1 MKYLIFYKIKFLD
14 LEKYVFQKILIA
26 NCKEFPIRVSSKEK
40 SFEILVDYIIFLNR
54 LNPNQPIN
62 DYVPNS
68 HLIQQFEEIID
79 AMVYELYFEED
90 FKKADIEFIKYVER
104 DFPSIDG
111 LKSEKVKQVIHESY
125 QRLRQKE
132 NELRNNLKLMDIR
145 LRDLIMPIKTAH

>member
-1 MKYLIFYKIKFLD
+1 
-14 LEKYVFQKILIA
+14 
-26 NCKEFPIRVSSKEK
+26 
-40 SFEILVDYIIFLNR
+40 
-54 LNPNQPIN
+54 
-62 DYVPNS
+62 
-68 HLIQQFEEIID
+68 
-79 AMVYELYFEED
+79 MVYELYFEED